1 MKTDRVFL
9 DLPVT
14 APEGGLLDVLTLKA
28 HTPHYCGDDGRQC
41 VNGIIL
47 ALDVGMFATT
57 LMASRCRNCGTVL
70 AWFNVAE
77 PQQETITP
85 AGQGGT
91 EHDHQ

>member
-1 MKTDRVFL
+1 MTQPTDRVFL

-14 APEGGLLDVLTLKA
+14 APEGGPLDALTLKA
-28 HTPHYCGDDGRQC
+28 HTPQYCVDGGREC

-47 ALDVGMFATT
+47 AMDVGMFATT

-77 PQQETITP
+77 TAVSPGNG
-85 AGQGGT
+85 A
-91 EHDHQ
+91 